1 MKDKLYLVDSN
12 FPHTSFSSLGNS
24 ADFFEW
30 DRENS
35 ENYDLVVITDL
46 GRVDEFPN
54 KKTYGWIMEPPHFDS
69 IQYDIAKKEFEKFE
83 KIFTFD
89 KRLLDFSDKFEF
101 LPIGGCWIPDEQKM
115 IYEKSKIISMVVSF
129 KKMTIS
135 HNFRHK
141 IVQNVSNVDILGNGY
156 FPIENKIDSLKDYM
170 FSIVVENQKMD
181 YFFSEKII
189 DCFVTGTIPIYYGC
203 PSIFKFFDGNGILT
217 FDNLPELLTILKK
230 IDSNLYNTKI
240 NSIRKNF
247 ELAKNYVLAENHIY
261 KKIKN
266 KN

>member
-1 MKDKLYLVDSN
+1 MKDKLFLVDSN
-12 FPHTSFSSLGNS
+12 FSHTSFSSLSNE
-24 ADFFEW
+24 ADSFEW
-30 DRENS
+30 DRQNS
-35 ENYDLVVITDL
+35 ENYDSVVLTDL
-46 GRVDEFPN
+46 RRVGEFTN
-54 KKTYGWIMEPPHFDS
+54 KKIYGWIMEPPHFDS
-69 IQYDIAKKEFEKFE
+69 EQYDFAKKEFERFE

-89 KRLLDFSDKFEF
+89 KKLLDSSKKFEF
-101 LPIGGCWIPDEQKM
+101 LPIGGCWIPDEQKK
-115 IYEKSKIISMVVSF
+115 IYEKNKLVSMVVSF
-129 KKMTIS
+129 KKMTIA

-141 IVQNVSNVDILGNGY
+141 IVRNISNVDILGNGY
-156 FPIENKIDSLKDYM
+156 HPIEKKIDSLKDFM

-203 PSIFKFFDGNGILT
+203 PSIFRFFDAEGILT

-240 NSIRKNF
+240 NSVRKNF